1 MSTISSDNFNL
12 SERGRLRHEAFL
24 QLQANEGR
32 QRVPSSESEPES
44 ESEMARAA
52 QDQAQGQ
59 AEVQARAQAHA
70 QAQAQA
76 LAQSLANKFPKS
88 LHAPDK
94 ILPKLTQ
101 FTHIRDIF
109 KKNGKLVRSVSLPGR
124 SDSSNSLSSP
134 STPASA
140 SASASTSDSTFVS
153 AANLPGTSYST
164 DLDTTE
170 GTGPHQKRIVRR
182 RTTQSIRCKSSSKDK
197 IDEVD
202 TKQQPS
208 VSSKRRKKNSSSNR
222 RSRSRKTASTPH
234 NKQATPETR
243 QSSQYSEE
251 THSYA
256 MTIFLQSLCSRA
268 DNVIESSVP
277 SLRPYR
283 KHVKITLIITALVV
297 CHYTID
303 LFILLLSMHVQ

>member
-12 SERGRLRHEAFL
+12 SERGRLRYEAFL

-140 SASASTSDSTFVS
+140 SVSASASTSDSTFVS
-153 AANLPGTSYST
+153 ATNLPGTSYST

-182 RTTQSIRCKSSSKDK
+182 RTTQSIRCKSSSKDR

-202 TKQQPS
+202 TKQPS
-208 VSSKRRKKNSSSNR
+208 VSSKRRKKNSSTR

-243 QSSQYSEE
+243 QSSRYSEE